1 MPTFLTSSILKKIL
15 EKNKIEP
22 GIFFMDYGFLTFS
35 WEESSKIKIGL
46 FFAQMNVQDFLMSG
60 DKNLR
65 NYTWAMRLKEEVE
78 ELSKLDSCGR
88 LL

>member
-1 MPTFLTSSILKKIL
+1 
-15 EKNKIEP
+15 
-22 GIFFMDYGFLTFS
+22 
-35 WEESSKIKIGL
+35 
-46 FFAQMNVQDFLMSG
+46 MSG